1 MTRGTLF
8 YYEDDNSVWSS
19 TEFNGD
25 MYHGTHKNPEGI
37 GDEVIKLMTNL
48 ETLDDF
54 NNVLAEI
61 NHHYK
66 YDEGND
72 SYSIGETAIE
82 NSMKDIIEWIDKERP
97 DLKDT
102 EDDPRTWKE
111 KPSFTNVNTWRFWGV
126 PNLSDYSYIYNNSG
140 TDLVMNTKEDKTI
153 TIPDGCL
160 GVLNYGHNDCL
171 CKDGMIIDGMDNYE
185 EDKPGDIIKKT
196 TWKITITDTATYN
209 IKAESVEEAKD
220 LAMEW
225 FEEREPHVE
234 IKTTEDEAEYEIK

>member
-8 YYEDDNSVWSS
+8 YYEDDDSVWSS

-37 GDEVIKLMTNL
+37 GDEVIELMTNL

-66 YDEGND
+66 YEEGND
-72 SYSIGETAIE
+72 SYSIDKTAIE
-82 NSMKDIIEWIDKERP
+82 NSTKHIVEWIDKERH

-102 EDDPRTWKE
+102 ESDPRTWKE
-111 KPSFTNVNTWRFWGV
+111 KPSFKNVNTWRFWGV

-140 TDLVMNTKEDKTI
+140 TDLVMNTKEDKTM

-171 CKDGMIIDGMDNYE
+171 CKDGMIIDGMGNYE
-185 EDKPGDIIKKT
+185 EDKPRDI
-196 TWKITITDTATYN
+196 WNVHFGVRLTYD
-209 IKAESVEEAKD
+209 IEVEAETEEEAIEKAATEYEAVNYD
-220 LAMEW
+220 DMEW
-225 FEEREPHVE
+225 VDQDINAWIENR
-234 IKTTEDEAEYEIK
+234 

>member
-8 YYEDDNSVWSS
+8 YYEDDDSVWSS

-37 GDEVIKLMTNL
+37 GDEVIELMTNL

-66 YDEGND
+66 YEEGND
-72 SYSIGETAIE
+72 SYSINKTAIE
-82 NSMKDIIEWIDKERP
+82 NSMKHIVEWIDKERP

-102 EDDPRTWKE
+102 ESDPRTWKE

-140 TDLVMNTKEDKTI
+140 TDLVMNTKEDKTM

-171 CKDGMIIDGMDNYE
+171 CKDGMIIDGMGNYE
-185 EDKPGDIIKKT
+185 EDKPRDIWNVHFGVRLTYDIKVE
-196 TWKITITDTATYN
+196 
-209 IKAESVEEAKD
+209 AETEEEAIEKAATEYEAVNYD
-220 LAMEW
+220 DMEW
-225 FEEREPHVE
+225 VDQDINAWIANR
-234 IKTTEDEAEYEIK
+234 